1 MRRLSCCMVLAL
13 SASILVSN
21 SSAQQNASHSS
32 TNAERQGL
40 PAPPPGPVLGGDGTT
55 NFIPL
60 WTTPNYL
67 LSSVIYQASGGNI
80 GVGTTTPAATLD
92 VNGNINAALTYGLG
106 GFTVLSIGSP
116 ADQNV
121 FVGFG
126 AGSDNVA
133 GQGVNN
139 TFSGCYAGYRNTTGD
154 RNTFDGCFAGHWN
167 TTGQYNAFL
176 GEDSG
181 FSNTTGYSNTF
192 IGMQAGYSNTTG
204 WSNTFTGYNAGYNT
218 TGVADTFIGDKAGLN
233 NTTGNYDIYI
243 ANQGPSSGTES
254 GTIRIG
260 DSGQNATYI
269 SGIYNATVPDGVAVY
284 INSNGQIGT
293 LTSSLRF
300 KDQVRDMG
308 DSSSALMKLRPVT
321 FFYKPEYGQG
331 GRTLQYGLIAEEVAK
346 VYPELV
352 AYDNQGRPYTVR
364 YQYIATM
371 LLNEV
376 QKQYRRS
383 LEESAVIEAQQ
394 KQLDAQAQEI
404 ESLKQE
410 LKVQNANLQDRLSRL
425 EQLAGRE
432 VQTVAQVKP

>member
-1 MRRLSCCMVLAL
+1 MPRLSCMVIAL
-13 SASILVSN
+13 SVSILVSN
-21 SSAQQNASHSS
+21 SSAQQTASHRSADS
-32 TNAERQGL
+32 ERPGL
-40 PAPPPGPVLGGDGTT
+40 SAPPPGPVLGGDGAT
-55 NFIPL
+55 NFIAI
-60 WTTPNYL
+60 WATPDYL
-67 LSSVIYQASGGNI
+67 QNSVIYQASGGNVGI
-80 GVGTTTPAATLD
+80 GTTTPAATLD
-92 VNGNINAALTYGLG
+92 INGDINAALTYGIG

-139 TFSGCYAGYRNTTGD
+139 TFTGCYAGYRNTTGD
-154 RNTFDGCFAGHWN
+154 RNTFNGCFAGHWN

-176 GEDSG
+176 GEDAG

-204 WSNTFTGYNAGYNT
+204 SSNTFTGYNAGYNT
-218 TGVADTFIGDKAGLN
+218 TGVADTFIGDKAGAN
-233 NTTGNYDIYI
+233 NTSGSSDIYI
-243 ANQGPSSGTES
+243 ANQGPSSAPES

-260 DSGQNATYI
+260 DSSQNATYI
-269 SGIYNATVPDGVAVY
+269 AGIYNATVPDGVPLY
-284 INSNGQIGT
+284 INSDGQIGI

-300 KDQVRDMG
+300 KEQVRDMG

-321 FFYKPEYGQG
+321 FFYKPAYSNGD
-331 GRTLQYGLIAEEVAK
+331 RSLQYGLIAEEVAK

-352 AYDNQGRPYTVR
+352 AYDNQGQPYTIR

-376 QKQYRRS
+376 QKQYRRA
-383 LEESAVIEAQQ
+383 EQQSAVVEIQQRELEAQSR
-394 KQLDAQAQEI
+394 EI
-404 ESLKQE
+404 ESLRQE
-410 LKVQNANLQDRLSRL
+410 LKSQNASLQDRLSRL
-425 EQLAGRE
+425 EGLVGRE
-432 VQTVAQVKP
+432 ALTVAQAKP

>member
-1 MRRLSCCMVLAL
+1 MPRLSCCTVLAL
-13 SASILVSN
+13 SAAMLVSN
-21 SSAQQNASHSS
+21 SSAQQTASHHS
-32 TNAERQGL
+32 TNPERQGS
-40 PAPPPGPVLGGDGTT
+40 PAPPPGPVLGGDGTP

-60 WTTPNYL
+60 WTTPDYL

-80 GVGTTTPAATLD
+80 GIGTTTPAASLD
-92 VNGNINAALTYGLG
+92 VNGDINAALTYGIG

-126 AGSDNVA
+126 AGSDNVVE
-133 GQGVNN
+133 QGVNN
-139 TFSGCYAGYRNTTGD
+139 TFTGCYAGYRNTTGD

-218 TGVADTFIGDKAGLN
+218 TGVADTFMGDKAGLN

-260 DSGQNATYI
+260 DSSQNATYI
-269 SGIYNATVPDGVAVY
+269 SGIYNATVADGVPAY

-300 KDQVRDMG
+300 KEQVRDMG
-308 DSSSALMKLRPVT
+308 DSSSALLKLRPVT

-331 GRTLQYGLIAEEVAK
+331 GRTRQYGLIAEEVAK

-352 AYDNQGRPYTVR
+352 AYDNQGQPYTVR

-376 QKQYRRS
+376 QKQYRRAI
-383 LEESAVIEAQQ
+383 EESTVVEAQQ
-394 KQLDAQAQEI
+394 KQLEAQAQEI

-410 LKVQNANLQDRLSRL
+410 LKVQNASLQDRLARL
-425 EQLAGRE
+425 EGMVGRE
-432 VQTVAQVKP
+432 AQTVAQVKP